1 MHQWTA
7 AQAVLDAATLL
18 VAGLAAWLGEWE
30 ERTVA
35 FGMVLVIAA
44 VEVFASSRDRQ
55 DVQLGELIVG
65 IIYLITV
72 FWVALRSD
80 RWWPLWTAAFQ
91 VVGVAVFLARMA
103 DPKIGEWA
111 SVFWSWLIL
120 ITVGFGTWRHRNDLR
135 APRPPPS
142 PAERVGP

>member
-7 AQAVLDAATLL
+7 AQAVWDASTLL
-18 VAGLAAWLGEWE
+18 VTGLAAWLGEWE

-35 FGMVLVIAA
+35 FGMVVVIAA
-44 VEVFASSRDRQ
+44 AGVFANSRDWQ

-65 IIYLITV
+65 IIYLIAL

-80 RWWPLWTAAFQ
+80 RLWPLWTAAFQ

-103 DPKIGEWA
+103 DPKIGAWA
-111 SVFWSWLIL
+111 WVFWSWLIL
-120 ITVGFGTWRHRNDLR
+120 VVVAVGTWQHRNDLR
-135 APRPPPS
+135 AARPS
-142 PAERVGP
+142 PSPSL